1 MASTQYYND
10 VKMGDVNV
18 ANPRRTGGFLTVA
31 GVLFILLG
39 ILVVLFDLPTTGGDV
54 YGSHGQNTIL
64 IFMIGAMLTL
74 AGYLNLRTIP

>member
-1 MASTQYYND
+1 MT
-10 VKMGDVNV
+10 
-18 ANPRRTGGFLTVA
+18 

-39 ILVVLFDLPTTGGDV
+39 ILVVLLDLPTIGGDV

-74 AGYLNLRTIP
+74 AGYLNLRAIP